1 MLFDGNF
8 YNNRGDEI
16 KVVICTKGDN
26 AKRVEIGNE
35 KDGIFFTDDPVEIT
49 SQANDTFDHLLCYQ
63 ASVRLLCRNFVPEF
77 FCSSCRDAVVNILRN
92 GECIFVGYVEPQAF
106 SQGYNEDYD
115 EVELTCIDCLS
126 ALSYSNYRNVGAAGV
141 LYDALKGKAAQR
153 TFYDIIAEI
162 LNDVGEAAN
171 YMGGGT
177 FKIMYDG
184 SKALSNGTGDE
195 IYNIFQNISINEL
208 LFFGD
213 EEDDMWTQE
222 DVLNEIL
229 KYLNLHIVQEGT
241 TFYIFS
247 WESIRKN
254 SHLNLY
260 RIDEG
265 SEKSIEIL
273 TYRVGKDI
281 EVADCDT
288 KISIGETYNELL
300 LTDNV
305 TEVNDVIESPLDDD
319 SLIAAGNFQKY
330 MTEYIAEGEGETA
343 YNSMYAM
350 TTGRKETDWQGASQ
364 VDWFCWPK
372 AVTNWK
378 FYGIENDSRIDMYE
392 KYPADGTKQ
401 QDILNKGLT
410 AGIGA
415 CVCAFGKI
423 ERKNGGNTSSLV
435 TSVSM
440 DNYLIIS
447 TMGRSGYPSEKDI
460 LASCPVAEYTG
471 NKSGGTF
478 SPVDSDT
485 INYIVISGKMILN
498 PVMDVTDI
506 YDNMRRNESWNHT
519 ITNPNAYW
527 HKTVPSRNNKDGR
540 YYTRKYW
547 ESEQWNQEPVYSEE
561 ANKIKSSHS
570 FYPYTGTGPQ
580 EHEYAYSAVGVATDT
595 IKRVGLIS
603 CMLII
608 GDKCVVECNKG
619 DKNAVGGTSQGEGD
633 TDDFVWKKYKERSEC
648 ESDDEYYAQ
657 SFTIGIDPELR
668 DKIIGTEFEIRKN
681 APYTK
686 GITAEGTAIP
696 IRMSDH
702 VSGSVQFKILG
713 PVNAEWNE
721 VTRRHPSFWR
731 HTKWYQDSHLLLQEI
746 NSIMLK
752 EFKIEVVSDNGK
764 IGAVSDEKDIVYK
777 SDTGE
782 SFVNRKDDLEFRF
795 TTALTSKECK
805 ALGVNNAVKLS
816 SPQNEATKNAL
827 ADIYDRNQNLTD
839 KPEKLYVDAYWQ
851 EWHDPRVVMTQN
863 VIEPKKG
870 LSFASIFSVPVIGK
884 RFYVQGIDRNLTDG
898 TAVVTM
904 RELF

>member
-1 MLFDGNF
+1 MIFSGDF
-8 YNNRGDEI
+8 YNNQEDKITVIIITNGDDSQI
-16 KVVICTKGDN
+16 
-26 AKRVEIGNE
+26 VEIGNE
-35 KDGIFFTDDPVEIT
+35 EDGIFFTDDPVDIT
-49 SQANDTFDHLLCYQ
+49 SQVNDTFDHILCYQ
-63 ASVRLLCRNFVPEF
+63 ASVRLLCKNFVPDF

-92 GECIFVGYVEPQAF
+92 DECIFAGYIEPQAF

-126 ALSYSNYRNVGAAGV
+126 ALSYSNYRNVGAAAV
-141 LYDALKGKAAQR
+141 LYDVLKGKAAQR
-153 TFYDIIAEI
+153 TFYDIVTEI
-162 LNDVGEAAN
+162 LNDVSDAAN
-171 YMGGGT
+171 YWMAGA
-177 FKIMYDG
+177 FPIWYDD
-184 SKALSNGTGDE
+184 SKVLPGDNGDE
-195 IYNIFQNISINEL
+195 FYNIFQNTSINEL

-229 KYLNLHIVQEGT
+229 KYLNLHIVQEGL

-254 SHLNLY
+254 SSLSLY
-260 RIDEG
+260 GID
-265 SEKSIEIL
+265 SVSITSIEIP

-305 TEVNDVIESPLDDD
+305 TEVDDVIESPLDDD
-319 SLIAAGNFQKY
+319 SLVAAGNFQKY

-343 YNSMYAM
+343 YNAMKTM
-350 TTGRKETDWQGASQ
+350 TTGIGRTDWQDASQ

-378 FYGIENDSRIDMYE
+378 FYGIEKGSRIDMYE

-401 QDILNKGLT
+401 QDILNNGLT

-447 TMGRSGYPSEKDI
+447 TIGRSGHPTEEEI

-478 SPVDSDT
+478 SPADSDT

-498 PVMDVTDI
+498 PVMNVTDI
-506 YDNMRRNESWNHT
+506 YGHMMNVDYWSVNSMH
-519 ITNPNAYW
+519 PNSYW
-527 HKTVPSRNNKDGR
+527 HKTVPSRNNGDGR

-547 ESEQWNQEPVYSEE
+547 RSGRWNEEPWYDNTNYTDS
-561 ANKIKSSHS
+561 AHT

-580 EHEYAYSAVGVATDT
+580 DREYNYSAVGVATDT

-608 GDKCVVECNKG
+608 GDKCVVECKKG
-619 DKNAVGGTSQGEGD
+619 EKNAVGGTSQGEGD

-648 ESDDEYYAQ
+648 ASDDEYYAQ
-657 SFTIGIDPELR
+657 SFTIGIDPKLK

-752 EFKIEVVSDNGK
+752 EFKVEVVSDNGK

-782 SFVNRKDDLEFRF
+782 SFVNRKDDLEFRI

-827 ADIYDRNQNLTD
+827 VSICDRNQNLAD
-839 KPEKLYVDAYWQ
+839 KPEKLYVDAYWK
-851 EWHDPRVVMTQN
+851 EWHEPRVVMTQN
-863 VIEPKKG
+863 VIEPKEG

-884 RFYVQGIDRNLTDG
+884 RFYVQGIDRNLTEG

>member
-26 AKRVEIGNE
+26 TKRVEIGNE

-49 SQANDTFDHLLCYQ
+49 SQVNDTFDHILRYQ
-63 ASVRLLCRNFVPEF
+63 ASVRLLCKNFVPDF

-115 EVELTCIDCLS
+115 EVKLTCIDCLS
-126 ALSYSNYRNVGAAGV
+126 ALSYSNYRNVGAAAV
-141 LYDALKGKAAQR
+141 LYDVLKGKASQR

-171 YMGGGT
+171 YMGGST
-177 FKIMYDG
+177 FEIWYDG
-184 SKALSNGTGDE
+184 SKSLSNGTGE
-195 IYNIFQNISINEL
+195 EVYNIFQNISINEL

-213 EEDDMWTQE
+213 EEDDTWTQE

-241 TFYIFS
+241 IFYIFS
-247 WESIRKN
+247 WESIRNN
-254 SHLNLY
+254 SYLNFY
-260 RIDEG
+260 RMDIDNVG
-265 SEKSIEIL
+265 ALQIP
-273 TYRVGKDI
+273 TYQVGKDI

-305 TEVNDVIESPLDDD
+305 TEVDDMIESPLDDE
-319 SLIAAGNFQKY
+319 SLVVAGNFQKY
-330 MTEYIAEGEGETA
+330 MTEYIAEGEGKTA
-343 YNSMYAM
+343 YNSMKAM
-350 TTGRKETDWQGASQ
+350 VTGGKTDWQDASQ

-378 FYGIENDSRIDMYE
+378 FYGIENGERVDMYE

-401 QDILNKGLT
+401 QDILDKGLT

-447 TMGRSGYPSEKDI
+447 TMGRSGHPTEEEI

-478 SPVDSDT
+478 SPADSDT
-485 INYIVISGKMILN
+485 INYIVISGKMVLN
-498 PVMDVTDI
+498 PVMNVTDVFGR
-506 YDNMRRNESWNHT
+506 MSLEASWNF
-519 ITNPNAYW
+519 PVVPPYW
-527 HKTVPSRNNKDGR
+527 HKTVPSRNNGDGR

-547 ESEQWNQEPVYSEE
+547 YSEQWNEEPVGYGE
-561 ANKIKSSHS
+561 ANNADSAHS

-580 EHEYAYSAVGVATDT
+580 EHEYKYSAVGTATDT

-633 TDDFVWKKYKERSEC
+633 TDDFVWKEYKERSEC

-657 SFTIGIDPELR
+657 SFTIGIDPKLK

-731 HTKWYQDSHLLLQEI
+731 HTKWSQDSHLLLQEI

-782 SFVNRKDDLEFRF
+782 SFVNRKDDLEFRI

-827 ADIYDRNQNLTD
+827 ISIYDRNQNLAD
-839 KPEKLYVDAYWQ
+839 KPEKLYVDAYWK
-851 EWHDPRVVMTQN
+851 EWHEPRVVMTQN
-863 VIEPKKG
+863 VIEPKEG
-870 LSFASIFSVPVIGK
+870 LGFASIFSVPVIGK
-884 RFYVQGIDRNLTDG
+884 RFYVQGIDRNLAEG

>member
-1 MLFDGNF
+1 MLFSGTF
-8 YNNRGDEI
+8 YNDQNDAI
-16 KVVICTKGDN
+16 TVVILTKGDN
-26 AKRVEIGNE
+26 TKQVEIGNE

-49 SQANDTFDHLLCYQ
+49 SQVNDTFDHLLCYQ
-63 ASVRLLCRNFVPEF
+63 ASVRLLCKNFVPDF

-92 GECIFVGYVEPQAF
+92 EECIFAGYIEPQAF

-126 ALSYSNYRNVGAAGV
+126 ALSYSNYRNVGAAAV

-171 YMGGGT
+171 YVGGGA
-177 FKIMYDG
+177 FEIWYDG
-184 SKALSNGTGDE
+184 SKALSDETGE
-195 IYNIFQNISINEL
+195 EVYNIFRNISINEL

-241 TFYIFS
+241 DFYIFS
-247 WESIRKN
+247 WESIRN
-254 SHLNLY
+254 RSY
-260 RIDEG
+260 VDFYTIDNG
-265 SEKSIEIL
+265 IVRNIQIPTL
-273 TYRVGKDI
+273 LVGKDI

-305 TEVNDVIESPLDDD
+305 TEVDDMIESPLDDE
-319 SLIAAGNFQKY
+319 SLVAAGNFQKY
-330 MTEYIAEGEGETA
+330 MTEYIAEGEGKTA
-343 YNSMYAM
+343 YNSMKAM
-350 TTGRKETDWQGASQ
+350 TTGGKTDWQDASQ

-378 FYGIENDSRIDMYE
+378 FYGIENGERVDMYE
-392 KYPADGTKQ
+392 KYPANGIRQ
-401 QDILNKGLT
+401 QDILDKGLT

-447 TMGRSGYPSEKDI
+447 TMGRSGYPSEEDI

-478 SPVDSDT
+478 SPTDSDT
-485 INYIVISGKMILN
+485 INYIVISGKMVLN
-498 PVMDVTDI
+498 PVMNVTDVFGR
-506 YDNMRRNESWNHT
+506 MSLEVSWNSS
-519 ITNPNAYW
+519 YW
-527 HKTVPSRNNKDGR
+527 HETVPSRNNKDGR

-547 ESEQWNQEPVYSEE
+547 YSEQWNEEPVGYGE
-561 ANKIKSSHS
+561 ANNADSAHS

-580 EHEYAYSAVGVATDT
+580 EHEYKYSAVGTATDT

-633 TDDFVWKKYKERSEC
+633 TDDFVWKRYKERSEC
-648 ESDDEYYAQ
+648 ATDDEYYAQ
-657 SFTIGIDPELR
+657 SFTIGIDPKLK

-731 HTKWYQDSHLLLQEI
+731 HTKWSQDSHLLLQEI

-752 EFKIEVVSDNGK
+752 EFKVEVISDNGK

-782 SFVNRKDDLEFRF
+782 SFVNRKDDLEFRI

-816 SPQNEATKNAL
+816 SPQNEKDKNAL
-827 ADIYDRNQNLTD
+827 VSIYDRNQNLAD
-839 KPEKLYVDAYWQ
+839 KPEKLYVDAYWK
-851 EWHDPRVVMTQN
+851 EWHEPRVVMTQN

-870 LSFASIFSVPVIGK
+870 LSFANIFSVPVIGK
-884 RFYVQGIDRNLTDG
+884 RFYVQGIDRNLAEG
-898 TAVVTM
+898 TAMVTM

>member
-115 EVELTCIDCLS
+115 EVELICIDCLS

-254 SHLNLY
+254 SYLNLY

-265 SEKSIEIL
+265 SEKSIEIP

-485 INYIVISGKMILN
+485 INYIVISGKMVLN
-498 PVMDVTDI
+498 PVMNVTDI
-506 YDNMRRNESWNHT
+506 YDNMRIFGSWWNS
-519 ITNPNAYW
+519 Y
-527 HKTVPSRNNKDGR
+527 KTVPSRNNKDGR

-547 ESEQWNQEPVYSEE
+547 ESEQWNQEPGYSE
-561 ANKIKSSHS
+561 ANKIESSHS

-648 ESDDEYYAQ
+648 ASDDEYYAQ

-851 EWHDPRVVMTQN
+851 EWHEPRVVMTQN

-884 RFYVQGIDRNLTDG
+884 RFYVQGIDRNLTEG

>member
-1 MLFDGNF
+1 MLFSGTF
-8 YNNRGDEI
+8 YNDQNDAI
-16 KVVICTKGDN
+16 TVVILTKGDN
-26 AKRVEIGNE
+26 TKQVEIGNE

-49 SQANDTFDHLLCYQ
+49 SQVNDTFDHLLCYQ
-63 ASVRLLCRNFVPEF
+63 ASVRLLCKNFVPDF

-92 GECIFVGYVEPQAF
+92 EECIFAGYIEPQAF

-126 ALSYSNYRNVGAAGV
+126 ALSYSNYRNVGAAAV

-171 YMGGGT
+171 YVGGGA
-177 FKIMYDG
+177 FEIWYDG
-184 SKALSNGTGDE
+184 SKALSDETGE
-195 IYNIFQNISINEL
+195 EVYNIFRNISINEL

-241 TFYIFS
+241 DFYIFS
-247 WESIRKN
+247 WESIRN
-254 SHLNLY
+254 RSY
-260 RIDEG
+260 VDFYTIDNG
-265 SEKSIEIL
+265 IVRNIQIPTL
-273 TYRVGKDI
+273 LVGKDI

-305 TEVNDVIESPLDDD
+305 TEVDDMIESPLDDE
-319 SLIAAGNFQKY
+319 SLVAAGNFQKY
-330 MTEYIAEGEGETA
+330 MTEYIAEGEGKTA
-343 YNSMYAM
+343 YNSMKAM
-350 TTGRKETDWQGASQ
+350 TTGGKTDWQDASQ

-378 FYGIENDSRIDMYE
+378 FYGIENGERVDMYE
-392 KYPADGTKQ
+392 KYPANGIRQ
-401 QDILNKGLT
+401 QDILDKGLT

-447 TMGRSGYPSEKDI
+447 TMGRSGYPSEEDI

-478 SPVDSDT
+478 SPTDSDT
-485 INYIVISGKMILN
+485 INYIVISGKMVLN
-498 PVMDVTDI
+498 PVMNVTDVFGR
-506 YDNMRRNESWNHT
+506 MSLEASWNS
-519 ITNPNAYW
+519 PYW

-547 ESEQWNQEPVYSEE
+547 YSEQWNEEPVGYGE
-561 ANKIKSSHS
+561 ANNADSVHS

-580 EHEYAYSAVGVATDT
+580 EHEYKYSAVGTATDT

-633 TDDFVWKKYKERSEC
+633 TDDFVWKRYKERSEC
-648 ESDDEYYAQ
+648 ASDDEYYAQ
-657 SFTIGIDPELR
+657 SFTIGIDPKLK

-731 HTKWYQDSHLLLQEI
+731 HTKWSQDSHLLLQEI

-752 EFKIEVVSDNGK
+752 EFKVEVISDNGK

-782 SFVNRKDDLEFRF
+782 SFVNRKDNLEFRF

-827 ADIYDRNQNLTD
+827 VGIYDRNQNLAD
-839 KPEKLYVDAYWQ
+839 KPEKLYVDAYWK
-851 EWHDPRVVMTQN
+851 EWHEPRVVMAQN
-863 VIEPKKG
+863 VIEPKEG

-884 RFYVQGIDRNLTDG
+884 RFYVQGIDRNLAEG
-898 TAVVTM
+898 TAVVMM

>member
-16 KVVICTKGDN
+16 KVVICTKGDK

-126 ALSYSNYRNVGAAGV
+126 ALSYSNYRNVGATGV

-265 SEKSIEIL
+265 SEKSIEIP

-330 MTEYIAEGEGETA
+330 MTEYIAEGKGETA
-343 YNSMYAM
+343 YHSMKAM
-350 TTGRKETDWQGASQ
+350 TTGFGKTDWQDASQ

-372 AVTNWK
+372 AVANWK

-485 INYIVISGKMILN
+485 INYIVISGKMVLN
-498 PVMDVTDI
+498 PVMNVTDI
-506 YDNMRRNESWNHT
+506 YDNMRIFGSWWNS
-519 ITNPNAYW
+519 Y
-527 HKTVPSRNNKDGR
+527 KTVPSRNNKDGR

-561 ANKIKSSHS
+561 ASKIESSRS

-619 DKNAVGGTSQGEGD
+619 DKNAVGGTSKGEGD

-648 ESDDEYYAQ
+648 ASDDEYYAQ

-851 EWHDPRVVMTQN
+851 EWHEPRVVMTQN

-884 RFYVQGIDRNLTDG
+884 RFYVQGIDRNLTEG

>member
-1 MLFDGNF
+1 MLFSGTF
-8 YNNRGDEI
+8 YNDQNDAI
-16 KVVICTKGDN
+16 TVVILTKGDN
-26 AKRVEIGNE
+26 TKQVEIGNE

-49 SQANDTFDHLLCYQ
+49 SQVNDTFDHLLCYQ
-63 ASVRLLCRNFVPEF
+63 ASVRLLCKNFVPDF

-92 GECIFVGYVEPQAF
+92 EECIFAGYIEPQAF

-126 ALSYSNYRNVGAAGV
+126 ALSYSNYRNVGAAAV

-171 YMGGGT
+171 YVGGGA
-177 FKIMYDG
+177 FEIWYDG
-184 SKALSNGTGDE
+184 SKALSNETGE
-195 IYNIFQNISINEL
+195 EVYNIFRNISINEL

-229 KYLNLHIVQEGT
+229 KYLNLHVVQEGT
-241 TFYIFS
+241 DFYIFS
-247 WESIRKN
+247 WESVRN
-254 SHLNLY
+254 RSY
-260 RIDEG
+260 VDFYTIDNG
-265 SEKSIEIL
+265 IVRNIQIPTL
-273 TYRVGKDI
+273 LVGKDI

-305 TEVNDVIESPLDDD
+305 TEVDDMIESPLDDE
-319 SLIAAGNFQKY
+319 SLVAAGNFQKY
-330 MTEYIAEGEGETA
+330 MTEYIAEGEGKTA
-343 YNSMYAM
+343 YNSMKAM
-350 TTGRKETDWQGASQ
+350 TTGGKTDWQDASQ

-378 FYGIENDSRIDMYE
+378 FYGIENGERVDMYE
-392 KYPADGTKQ
+392 KYPANGIRQ
-401 QDILNKGLT
+401 QDILDKGLT

-447 TMGRSGYPSEKDI
+447 TMGGSGSPSEEDI
-460 LASCPVAEYTG
+460 LKSCPVAEYTG

-478 SPVDSDT
+478 SPTDSDT
-485 INYIVISGKMILN
+485 INYIVISGKMVLN
-498 PVMDVTDI
+498 PVMNVTDVFGR
-506 YDNMRRNESWNHT
+506 MSLEASWNS
-519 ITNPNAYW
+519 YW

-547 ESEQWNQEPVYSEE
+547 YSEQWNEEPVGYGE
-561 ANKIKSSHS
+561 ANNADSAHS

-580 EHEYAYSAVGVATDT
+580 EHEYKYSAVGTATDT

-633 TDDFVWKKYKERSEC
+633 TDDFVWKRYKERSEC
-648 ESDDEYYAQ
+648 ASDDEYYAQ
-657 SFTIGIDPELR
+657 SFTIGIDPKLK

-731 HTKWYQDSHLLLQEI
+731 HTKWYQDSHLLLQEV

-752 EFKIEVVSDNGK
+752 EFKVEVISDNGK

-782 SFVNRKDDLEFRF
+782 SFVNRKDNLEFRI

-816 SPQNEATKNAL
+816 SPQNEKDKNAL
-827 ADIYDRNQNLTD
+827 TSIYDRNQNLAD
-839 KPEKLYVDAYWQ
+839 KPEKLYVDAYWK
-851 EWHDPRVVMTQN
+851 EWHEPRVVMTQN
-863 VIEPKKG
+863 VIEPKEG

-884 RFYVQGIDRNLTDG
+884 RFYVQGIDRNLAEG

>member
-1 MLFDGNF
+1 MLFSGTF
-8 YNNRGDEI
+8 YNDQNDAI
-16 KVVICTKGDN
+16 TVVICTKGDN

-63 ASVRLLCRNFVPEF
+63 ANVRLLCKNFVPDF

-92 GECIFVGYVEPQAF
+92 EECIFVGYVEPQAF

-115 EVELTCIDCLS
+115 EVKLTCIDCLS
-126 ALSYSNYRNVGAAGV
+126 ALSYSNYRNVGAAAV

-184 SKALSNGTGDE
+184 SKSLSNGTGDE

-247 WESIRKN
+247 WESIRN
-254 SHLNLY
+254 GSHLNFY
-260 RIDEG
+260 EIDKG
-265 SEKSIEIL
+265 FEKSIEIP
-273 TYRVGKDI
+273 TYQVGKDI

-305 TEVNDVIESPLDDD
+305 TEVDDMIESPLDDE
-319 SLIAAGNFQKY
+319 SLVAAGNFQKY
-330 MTEYIAEGEGETA
+330 MTEYIAEGEGKTA
-343 YNSMYAM
+343 YNSMKAM
-350 TTGRKETDWQGASQ
+350 VTGGRTDWQDASQ

-378 FYGIENDSRIDMYE
+378 FYGIENGSRIDMYE

-401 QDILNKGLT
+401 QDILDKGLT
-410 AGIGA
+410 AGVGA

-447 TMGRSGYPSEKDI
+447 TMGRSGHPTEEEI

-478 SPVDSDT
+478 SPADSDT
-485 INYIVISGKMILN
+485 INYIVISGKMVLN
-498 PVMDVTDI
+498 PVMNVTDVFGR
-506 YDNMRRNESWNHT
+506 MSLEASWNF
-519 ITNPNAYW
+519 PVVPPYW
-527 HKTVPSRNNKDGR
+527 HKTVPSRNNGDGR

-547 ESEQWNQEPVYSEE
+547 YSEQWNEEPVGYGE
-561 ANKIKSSHS
+561 ANNADSALS

-580 EHEYAYSAVGVATDT
+580 EHEYKYSAVGTATDT

-603 CMLII
+603 CMLIV

-633 TDDFVWKKYKERSEC
+633 TDDFVWKEYKERSEC
-648 ESDDEYYAQ
+648 ASDDEYYAQ
-657 SFTIGIDPELR
+657 SFTVGIDPKLK

-702 VSGSVQFKILG
+702 ISGSVQFKILG

-731 HTKWYQDSHLLLQEI
+731 HTKWSQDSHLLLQEI

-782 SFVNRKDDLEFRF
+782 SFVNRKDDIEFRI

-827 ADIYDRNQNLTD
+827 TSIYDRNQNLAD

-851 EWHDPRVVMTQN
+851 EWHEPRVVMTQN

-884 RFYVQGIDRNLTDG
+884 RFYVQGIDRNLAEG

>member
-1 MLFDGNF
+1 MLFSGTF
-8 YNNRGDEI
+8 YNNQNDAI
-16 KVVICTKGDN
+16 TVVICTKGDN
-26 AKRVEIGNE
+26 TKRVEIGNE

-63 ASVRLLCRNFVPEF
+63 ASVRLLCKNFVPDF

-92 GECIFVGYVEPQAF
+92 EECIFVGYVEPQAF

-115 EVELTCIDCLS
+115 EVKLTCIDCLS
-126 ALSYSNYRNVGAAGV
+126 ALSYSNYRNVGAAAV
-141 LYDALKGKAAQR
+141 LYDALKSKAAQR

-184 SKALSNGTGDE
+184 SKTLSNGTGDE

-213 EEDDMWTQE
+213 EEDDVWTQE

-247 WESIRKN
+247 WESIRN
-254 SHLNLY
+254 GSHLNFY
-260 RIDEG
+260 EIDKG
-265 SEKSIEIL
+265 FEKSIEIPI
-273 TYRVGKDI
+273 YQVGKDI

-305 TEVNDVIESPLDDD
+305 TEVDDMIESPLDDE

-330 MTEYIAEGEGETA
+330 MTEYIAEGEGKTA
-343 YNSMYAM
+343 YNSMKAM
-350 TTGRKETDWQGASQ
+350 VTGGRTDWQDASQ

-378 FYGIENDSRIDMYE
+378 FYGIENGSRIDMYE

-401 QDILNKGLT
+401 QDILDKGLT

-447 TMGRSGYPSEKDI
+447 TMGRSGHPTEEEI

-478 SPVDSDT
+478 SPADSDT
-485 INYIVISGKMILN
+485 INYIVISGKMVLN
-498 PVMDVTDI
+498 PVMNVTDI
-506 YDNMRRNESWNHT
+506 FGRMSLEASWNF
-519 ITNPNAYW
+519 PVVPPYW
-527 HKTVPSRNNKDGR
+527 HKTVPSRNNGDGR

-547 ESEQWNQEPVYSEE
+547 YSEQWNEEPVGYGE
-561 ANKIKSSHS
+561 ANNADSALS

-580 EHEYAYSAVGVATDT
+580 EHEYKYSAVGTATDT

-603 CMLII
+603 CMLIV

-648 ESDDEYYAQ
+648 TSDDEYYAQ
-657 SFTIGIDPELR
+657 SFTVGIDPKLK

-702 VSGSVQFKILG
+702 ISGSVQFKILG

-731 HTKWYQDSHLLLQEI
+731 HTKWSQDSHLLLQEI

-782 SFVNRKDDLEFRF
+782 SFVNRKDDLEFRI

-827 ADIYDRNQNLTD
+827 TAIYDRNQNLAD

-851 EWHDPRVVMTQN
+851 EWHEPRVVMTQN
-863 VIEPKKG
+863 VIEPKEG
-870 LSFASIFSVPVIGK
+870 LSFASIFSVPIIGK
-884 RFYVQGIDRNLTDG
+884 RFYVQGIDRNLTEG

>member
-254 SHLNLY
+254 SYLNLY

-265 SEKSIEIL
+265 FEERIEIP

-330 MTEYIAEGEGETA
+330 MTEYIAEGKGETA
-343 YNSMYAM
+343 YHSMKAM
-350 TTGRKETDWQGASQ
+350 TTGFGKTDWQDASQ

-378 FYGIENDSRIDMYE
+378 FYGIENGSRIDMYE

-485 INYIVISGKMILN
+485 INYIVISGKMVLN
-498 PVMDVTDI
+498 PVMNVTDI
-506 YDNMRRNESWNHT
+506 YDNMRIFGSWWNS
-519 ITNPNAYW
+519 Y
-527 HKTVPSRNNKDGR
+527 KTVPSRNNKDGR

-547 ESEQWNQEPVYSEE
+547 ESEQWNQEPGYSE
-561 ANKIKSSHS
+561 ANKKESSLS

-619 DKNAVGGTSQGEGD
+619 DKNAVGGTSHGEGD

-648 ESDDEYYAQ
+648 ASDDEYYAQ

-851 EWHDPRVVMTQN
+851 EWHEPRVVMTQN

-884 RFYVQGIDRNLTDG
+884 RFYVQGIDRNLTEG

>member
-1 MLFDGNF
+1 MLFSGTF
-8 YNNRGDEI
+8 YNDQNDAI
-16 KVVICTKGDN
+16 TVVICTKGDN

-63 ASVRLLCRNFVPEF
+63 ANVRLLCKNFVPDF

-92 GECIFVGYVEPQAF
+92 EECIFVGYVEPQAF

-115 EVELTCIDCLS
+115 EVKLTCIDCLS
-126 ALSYSNYRNVGAAGV
+126 ALSYSNYRNVGAAAV

-184 SKALSNGTGDE
+184 SKSLSNGTGDE

-247 WESIRKN
+247 WESIRN
-254 SHLNLY
+254 GSHLNFY
-260 RIDEG
+260 EIDKG
-265 SEKSIEIL
+265 FEKSIEIP
-273 TYRVGKDI
+273 TYQVGKDI

-305 TEVNDVIESPLDDD
+305 TEVDDMIESPLDDE
-319 SLIAAGNFQKY
+319 SLVAAGNFQKY
-330 MTEYIAEGEGETA
+330 MTEYIAEGEGKTA
-343 YNSMYAM
+343 YNSMKAM
-350 TTGRKETDWQGASQ
+350 VTGGRTDWQDASQ

-378 FYGIENDSRIDMYE
+378 FYGIENGSRIDMYE
-392 KYPADGTKQ
+392 KYPADGIKQ
-401 QDILNKGLT
+401 QDILDKGLT

-447 TMGRSGYPSEKDI
+447 TMGRSGHPTEEEI

-478 SPVDSDT
+478 SPADSDT
-485 INYIVISGKMILN
+485 INYIVISGKMVLN
-498 PVMDVTDI
+498 PVMNVTDVFGR
-506 YDNMRRNESWNHT
+506 MSLEASWNF
-519 ITNPNAYW
+519 PVVPPYW
-527 HKTVPSRNNKDGR
+527 HKTVPSRNNGDGR

-547 ESEQWNQEPVYSEE
+547 YSEQWNEEPVGYGE
-561 ANKIKSSHS
+561 ANNADSALS

-580 EHEYAYSAVGVATDT
+580 EHEYKYSAVGTATDT

-603 CMLII
+603 CMLIV

-648 ESDDEYYAQ
+648 ATDDEYYAQ
-657 SFTIGIDPELR
+657 SFTIGIDPKLR

-731 HTKWYQDSHLLLQEI
+731 HTKWSQDSHLLLQEI

-782 SFVNRKDDLEFRF
+782 SFVNRKDDLEFRI

-816 SPQNEATKNAL
+816 SPQNEETKNAL
-827 ADIYDRNQNLTD
+827 TSIYDRNQNLAD

-851 EWHDPRVVMTQN
+851 EWHEPRVVMTQN

-870 LSFASIFSVPVIGK
+870 LSFAGIFSVPVIGK
-884 RFYVQGIDRNLTDG
+884 RFYVQGIDRNLTEG

>member
-1 MLFDGNF
+1 MLFSGTF
-8 YNNRGDEI
+8 YNDQNDAI
-16 KVVICTKGDN
+16 TVVICTKGDN
-26 AKRVEIGNE
+26 AKKVEIGEE
-35 KDGIFFTDDPVEIT
+35 KNGIFFTDDPVEIT
-49 SQANDTFDHLLCYQ
+49 SQVNDTFDHILCYQ
-63 ASVRLLCRNFVPEF
+63 ASVRLLCKNFVPDF

-92 GECIFVGYVEPQAF
+92 EECIFVGYIEPQAF

-126 ALSYSNYRNVGAAGV
+126 ALSYSNYRNVGAAAV

-254 SHLNLY
+254 SYLNLY
-260 RIDEG
+260 RIDKG
-265 SEKSIEIL
+265 SEKSIEIP
-273 TYRVGKDI
+273 TYLVGKDI

-305 TEVNDVIESPLDDD
+305 TEVDDVIESPLDDD

-330 MTEYIAEGEGETA
+330 MTEYIAEGEGKTA
-343 YNSMYAM
+343 YNSMKAM
-350 TTGRKETDWQGASQ
+350 VTGGKTDWQDASQ

-378 FYGIENDSRIDMYE
+378 FYGIENGERVDMYE

-401 QDILNKGLT
+401 QDILDKGLT

-447 TMGRSGYPSEKDI
+447 TMGRSGHPTEEEI

-478 SPVDSDT
+478 SPADSDT
-485 INYIVISGKMILN
+485 INYIVISGKMVLN
-498 PVMDVTDI
+498 PVMNVTDVFGR
-506 YDNMRRNESWNHT
+506 MSLEASWNF
-519 ITNPNAYW
+519 PVVPPYW
-527 HKTVPSRNNKDGR
+527 HKTVPSRNNGDGR

-547 ESEQWNQEPVYSEE
+547 YSEQWNEEPVGYGE
-561 ANKIKSSHS
+561 ANNADSAHS

-580 EHEYAYSAVGVATDT
+580 EHEYKYSAVGTATDT

-633 TDDFVWKKYKERSEC
+633 TDDFVWKEYKEWSEC

-657 SFTIGIDPELR
+657 SFTIGIDPKLK

-731 HTKWYQDSHLLLQEI
+731 HTKWSQDSHLLLQEI

-782 SFVNRKDDLEFRF
+782 SFVNRKDDLEFRI

-816 SPQNEATKNAL
+816 SPQNEKSKNAL
-827 ADIYDRNQNLTD
+827 TSIYDRNQNLAD

-851 EWHDPRVVMTQN
+851 EWHEPRVVMTQN

-884 RFYVQGIDRNLTDG
+884 RFYVQGIDRNLTEG
-898 TAVVTM
+898 TALVTM

>member
-254 SHLNLY
+254 SYLNLY

-265 SEKSIEIL
+265 TEKSIEIP

-330 MTEYIAEGEGETA
+330 MTEYIAEGEGKTA

-350 TTGRKETDWQGASQ
+350 TTGRKTTDWQGASQ

-378 FYGIENDSRIDMYE
+378 FYGIENGSRIDMYE

-485 INYIVISGKMILN
+485 INYIVISGKMVLN

-506 YDNMRRNESWNHT
+506 YDNMRIFGSWWNS
-519 ITNPNAYW
+519 Y
-527 HKTVPSRNNKDGR
+527 KTVPSRNNKDGR

-547 ESEQWNQEPVYSEE
+547 DSEQWNQEPGYSE
-561 ANKIKSSHS
+561 ANKKESSLS

-648 ESDDEYYAQ
+648 ASDDEYYAQ

-851 EWHDPRVVMTQN
+851 EWHEPRVVMTQN

-884 RFYVQGIDRNLTDG
+884 RFYVQGIDRNLTEG

>member
-16 KVVICTKGDN
+16 KVVICTKGDK

-63 ASVRLLCRNFVPEF
+63 ASVRLLCRNFVPDF

-115 EVELTCIDCLS
+115 EVELICIDCLS

-141 LYDALKGKAAQR
+141 LYDVLKGKAAQR

-254 SHLNLY
+254 SCLNLY

-265 SEKSIEIL
+265 TEKSIEIP

-330 MTEYIAEGEGETA
+330 MTEYIAEGEGKTA
-343 YNSMYAM
+343 YNSMKVM
-350 TTGRKETDWQGASQ
+350 TTGTGKTDWQDASQ

-372 AVTNWK
+372 AATNWK
-378 FYGIENDSRIDMYE
+378 FYGIENGSRIDMYE

-423 ERKNGGNTSSLV
+423 DRKNGGNKSSLV

-440 DNYLIIS
+440 ENYLIIS

-485 INYIVISGKMILN
+485 INYIVISGKMVLN
-498 PVMDVTDI
+498 PVMGVTDI
-506 YDNMRRNESWNHT
+506 YYNMMRLDANWNS
-519 ITNPNAYW
+519 YW

-547 ESEQWNQEPVYSEE
+547 ESEQWNQEPVYSE
-561 ANKIKSSHS
+561 ANKKESSLS

-580 EHEYAYSAVGVATDT
+580 EHEYAYSAVGVTTDT

-648 ESDDEYYAQ
+648 ASDDEYYAQ

-805 ALGVNNAVKLS
+805 ALDVNNAVKLS

-851 EWHDPRVVMTQN
+851 EWHEPRVVMTQN

-884 RFYVQGIDRNLTDG
+884 RFYVQGIDRNLTEG

>member
-1 MLFDGNF
+1 MLFSGTF
-8 YNNRGDEI
+8 YNDQNDAI
-16 KVVICTKGDN
+16 TVVILTKGDN
-26 AKRVEIGNE
+26 TKQVEIGNE

-49 SQANDTFDHLLCYQ
+49 SQVNDTFDHLLCYQ
-63 ASVRLLCRNFVPEF
+63 ASVRLLCKNFVPDF

-92 GECIFVGYVEPQAF
+92 EECIFAGYIEPQAF

-126 ALSYSNYRNVGAAGV
+126 ALSYSNYRNVGAAAV

-171 YMGGGT
+171 YVEGGA
-177 FKIMYDG
+177 FEIWYDG
-184 SKALSNGTGDE
+184 SKALSNETGE
-195 IYNIFQNISINEL
+195 EVYNIFRDISINEL

-241 TFYIFS
+241 DFYIFS
-247 WESIRKN
+247 WESIRN
-254 SHLNLY
+254 RSY
-260 RIDEG
+260 VDFYTIDNG
-265 SEKSIEIL
+265 IVRNIQIPTL
-273 TYRVGKDI
+273 LVGKDI
-281 EVADCDT
+281 EVSDCDT

-305 TEVNDVIESPLDDD
+305 TEVDDMIESPLDDE
-319 SLIAAGNFQKY
+319 SLVAAGNFQKY
-330 MTEYIAEGEGETA
+330 MTEYIAEGEGKTA
-343 YNSMYAM
+343 YNSMKAM
-350 TTGRKETDWQGASQ
+350 TTGGKTDWQDASQ

-378 FYGIENDSRIDMYE
+378 FYGIENGERVDMYE
-392 KYPADGTKQ
+392 KYPANGIRQ
-401 QDILNKGLT
+401 QDILDKGLT

-447 TMGRSGYPSEKDI
+447 TMGRSGYPSEEDI

-478 SPVDSDT
+478 SPTDSDT
-485 INYIVISGKMILN
+485 INYIVISGKMVLN
-498 PVMDVTDI
+498 PVMNVTDVFGR
-506 YDNMRRNESWNHT
+506 MSLEASWNSS
-519 ITNPNAYW
+519 YW
-527 HKTVPSRNNKDGR
+527 HETVPSRNNKDGR

-547 ESEQWNQEPVYSEE
+547 YSEQWNEEPVGYGE
-561 ANKIKSSHS
+561 ANNADSAHS

-580 EHEYAYSAVGVATDT
+580 EHEYKYSAVGTATDT

-633 TDDFVWKKYKERSEC
+633 TDDFVWKRYKERSEC
-648 ESDDEYYAQ
+648 ATDDEYYAQ
-657 SFTIGIDPELR
+657 SFTIGIDPKLK

-731 HTKWYQDSHLLLQEI
+731 HTKWSQDSHLLLQEI

-752 EFKIEVVSDNGK
+752 EFKVEVISDNGK

-782 SFVNRKDDLEFRF
+782 SFVNRKDDLEFRI

-805 ALGVNNAVKLS
+805 ALDVNNAVKLS
-816 SPQNEATKNAL
+816 SPQNEKDKNAL
-827 ADIYDRNQNLTD
+827 TSIYDRNQNLAD
-839 KPEKLYVDAYWQ
+839 KPEKLYVDAYWK
-851 EWHDPRVVMTQN
+851 EWHEPRVVMTQN

-884 RFYVQGIDRNLTDG
+884 RFYVQGIDRNLAEG

>member
-16 KVVICTKGDN
+16 KVVICTKGDK

-92 GECIFVGYVEPQAF
+92 DESIFVGYIKPQAF
-106 SQGYNEDYD
+106 SQGYNENYD
-115 EVELTCIDCLS
+115 EVELICIDCLS
-126 ALSYSNYRNVGAAGV
+126 ALSYSNYRNVGAAGD
-141 LYDALKGKAAQR
+141 LYDVLKGKAAQR
-153 TFYDIIAEI
+153 TFYDMIVEI
-162 LNDVGEAAN
+162 LNNVSNAAN
-171 YMGGGT
+171 YWERGA

-254 SHLNLY
+254 SYLNLY

-265 SEKSIEIL
+265 FEERIEIP

-330 MTEYIAEGEGETA
+330 MTEYIAEGKGETA
-343 YNSMYAM
+343 YHSMKAM
-350 TTGRKETDWQGASQ
+350 TTGFGKTDWQDASQ

-378 FYGIENDSRIDMYE
+378 FYGIENGSRIDMYE

-485 INYIVISGKMILN
+485 INYIVISGKMVLN

-506 YDNMRRNESWNHT
+506 YDNMRIFGSWWNS
-519 ITNPNAYW
+519 Y
-527 HKTVPSRNNKDGR
+527 KTVPSRNNKDGR

-547 ESEQWNQEPVYSEE
+547 DSEQWNQEPEYSE
-561 ANKIKSSHS
+561 ANKVKSSHS

-619 DKNAVGGTSQGEGD
+619 DKNAVGDTSRGEGD

-648 ESDDEYYAQ
+648 ASDDEYYAQ
-657 SFTIGIDPELR
+657 SFTIGIDPKLG

-851 EWHDPRVVMTQN
+851 EWHEPRVVMTQN

>member
-265 SEKSIEIL
+265 FEESIEIP

-330 MTEYIAEGEGETA
+330 MTEYIAEGKGETA
-343 YNSMYAM
+343 YHSMKAM
-350 TTGRKETDWQGASQ
+350 TTGFGKTDWQDASQ

-378 FYGIENDSRIDMYE
+378 FYGIEDGSRIDMYE

-485 INYIVISGKMILN
+485 INYIVISGKMVLN
-498 PVMDVTDI
+498 PVMNVTDI
-506 YDNMRRNESWNHT
+506 YDNMRIFGSWWNS
-519 ITNPNAYW
+519 Y
-527 HKTVPSRNNKDGR
+527 KTVPSRNNKDGR

-547 ESEQWNQEPVYSEE
+547 ESEQWNQEPGYSE
-561 ANKIKSSHS
+561 ANKIESSCS

-648 ESDDEYYAQ
+648 ASDDEYYAQ

-721 VTRRHPSFWR
+721 ITRRHPSFWR

-851 EWHDPRVVMTQN
+851 EWHEPRVVMTQN

-884 RFYVQGIDRNLTDG
+884 RFYVQGIDRNLTEG

>member
-265 SEKSIEIL
+265 FEESIEIP

-350 TTGRKETDWQGASQ
+350 TTGRKTTDWQGASQ

-378 FYGIENDSRIDMYE
+378 FYGIENGSRIDMYE

-485 INYIVISGKMILN
+485 INYIVISGKMIIN
-498 PVMDVTDI
+498 PVMVVTDI
-506 YDNMRRNESWNHT
+506 YDNMRG
-519 ITNPNAYW
+519 I
-527 HKTVPSRNNKDGR
+527 
-540 YYTRKYW
+540 
-547 ESEQWNQEPVYSEE
+547 
-561 ANKIKSSHS
+561 
-570 FYPYTGTGPQ
+570 
-580 EHEYAYSAVGVATDT
+580 
-595 IKRVGLIS
+595 
-603 CMLII
+603 
-608 GDKCVVECNKG
+608 
-619 DKNAVGGTSQGEGD
+619 EG
-633 TDDFVWKKYKERSEC
+633 
-648 ESDDEYYAQ
+648 
-657 SFTIGIDPELR
+657 
-668 DKIIGTEFEIRKN
+668 
-681 APYTK
+681 
-686 GITAEGTAIP
+686 
-696 IRMSDH
+696 
-702 VSGSVQFKILG
+702 
-713 PVNAEWNE
+713 
-721 VTRRHPSFWR
+721 
-731 HTKWYQDSHLLLQEI
+731 
-746 NSIMLK
+746 
-752 EFKIEVVSDNGK
+752 
-764 IGAVSDEKDIVYK
+764 
-777 SDTGE
+777 
-782 SFVNRKDDLEFRF
+782 
-795 TTALTSKECK
+795 
-805 ALGVNNAVKLS
+805 
-816 SPQNEATKNAL
+816 
-827 ADIYDRNQNLTD
+827 
-839 KPEKLYVDAYWQ
+839 
-851 EWHDPRVVMTQN
+851 
-863 VIEPKKG
+863 
-870 LSFASIFSVPVIGK
+870 
-884 RFYVQGIDRNLTDG
+884 
-898 TAVVTM
+898 
-904 RELF
+904 

>member
-1 MLFDGNF
+1 MLFSGTF
-8 YNNRGDEI
+8 YNDQNDAI
-16 KVVICTKGDN
+16 TVVILTKGDN
-26 AKRVEIGNE
+26 TKQVEIGNE

-49 SQANDTFDHLLCYQ
+49 SQVNDTFDHLLCYQ
-63 ASVRLLCRNFVPEF
+63 ASVRLLCKNFVPDF

-92 GECIFVGYVEPQAF
+92 EECIFAGYIEPQAF

-126 ALSYSNYRNVGAAGV
+126 ALSYSNYRNVGAAAV

-171 YMGGGT
+171 YVGGGA
-177 FKIMYDG
+177 FEIRYDG
-184 SKALSNGTGDE
+184 SKALSNETGE
-195 IYNIFQNISINEL
+195 EVYNIFRNISINEL

-241 TFYIFS
+241 DFYIFS
-247 WESIRKN
+247 WESIRN
-254 SHLNLY
+254 RSY
-260 RIDEG
+260 VDFYTIDNG
-265 SEKSIEIL
+265 IVRNIQIPTL
-273 TYRVGKDI
+273 LVGKDI

-305 TEVNDVIESPLDDD
+305 TEVDDMIESPLDDE
-319 SLIAAGNFQKY
+319 SLVAAGNFQKY
-330 MTEYIAEGEGETA
+330 MTEYIAEGEGKTA
-343 YNSMYAM
+343 YNSMKAM
-350 TTGRKETDWQGASQ
+350 TTGGKTDWQDASQ

-378 FYGIENDSRIDMYE
+378 FYGIENGERVDMYE
-392 KYPADGTKQ
+392 KYPANGIRQ
-401 QDILNKGLT
+401 QDILDKGLT

-447 TMGRSGYPSEKDI
+447 TMGRSGYPSEEDI

-478 SPVDSDT
+478 SPTDSDT
-485 INYIVISGKMILN
+485 INYIVISGKMVLN
-498 PVMDVTDI
+498 PVMNVTDVFGR
-506 YDNMRRNESWNHT
+506 MSLEASWNF
-519 ITNPNAYW
+519 PVAPPYW

-547 ESEQWNQEPVYSEE
+547 YSEQWNEEPVGYGE
-561 ANKIKSSHS
+561 ANNADSAHS

-580 EHEYAYSAVGVATDT
+580 EHEYKYSAVGTATDT

-633 TDDFVWKKYKERSEC
+633 TDDFVWKRYKERSEC
-648 ESDDEYYAQ
+648 ASDDEYYAQ
-657 SFTIGIDPELR
+657 SFTIGIDPKLK

-731 HTKWYQDSHLLLQEI
+731 HTKWSQDSHLLLQEI

-752 EFKIEVVSDNGK
+752 EFKVEVVSDNGK

-782 SFVNRKDDLEFRF
+782 SFVNRKDNLEFRI

-816 SPQNEATKNAL
+816 SPQNEAAKNAL
-827 ADIYDRNQNLTD
+827 VSIYDRNQNLAD
-839 KPEKLYVDAYWQ
+839 KPEKLYVDAYWK
-851 EWHDPRVVMTQN
+851 EWHEPRVVMAQN

-884 RFYVQGIDRNLTDG
+884 RFYVQGIDRNLAEG
-898 TAVVTM
+898 TAVVMM

>member
-1 MLFDGNF
+1 MLFSGTF
-8 YNNRGDEI
+8 YNDQNDAI
-16 KVVICTKGDN
+16 TVVILTKGDN
-26 AKRVEIGNE
+26 TKQVEIGNE

-49 SQANDTFDHLLCYQ
+49 SQVNDTFDHLLCYQ
-63 ASVRLLCRNFVPEF
+63 ASVRLLCKNFVPDF

-92 GECIFVGYVEPQAF
+92 EECIFAGYIEPQAF

-126 ALSYSNYRNVGAAGV
+126 ALSYSNYRNVGAAAV

-171 YMGGGT
+171 YVGGGA
-177 FKIMYDG
+177 FEIWYDG
-184 SKALSNGTGDE
+184 SKALSDETGE
-195 IYNIFQNISINEL
+195 EVYNIFRNISINEL

-241 TFYIFS
+241 DFYIFS
-247 WESIRKN
+247 WESIRN
-254 SHLNLY
+254 RSY
-260 RIDEG
+260 VDFYTIDNG
-265 SEKSIEIL
+265 IVRNIQIPTL
-273 TYRVGKDI
+273 LVGKDI

-305 TEVNDVIESPLDDD
+305 TEVDDMIESPLDDE
-319 SLIAAGNFQKY
+319 SLVAAGNFQKY
-330 MTEYIAEGEGETA
+330 MTEYIAEGEGKTA
-343 YNSMYAM
+343 YNSMKAM
-350 TTGRKETDWQGASQ
+350 TTGGKTDWQDASQ

-378 FYGIENDSRIDMYE
+378 FYGIENGERVDMYE
-392 KYPADGTKQ
+392 KYPANGIRQ
-401 QDILNKGLT
+401 QDILDKGLT

-447 TMGRSGYPSEKDI
+447 TMGRSGYPSEEDI

-478 SPVDSDT
+478 SPTDSDT
-485 INYIVISGKMILN
+485 INYIVISGKMVLN
-498 PVMDVTDI
+498 PVMNVTDVFGR
-506 YDNMRRNESWNHT
+506 MSLEASWNS
-519 ITNPNAYW
+519 YW

-547 ESEQWNQEPVYSEE
+547 YSEQWNEEPVGYGE
-561 ANKIKSSHS
+561 ANNADSAHS

-580 EHEYAYSAVGVATDT
+580 EHEYKYSAVGTATDT

-633 TDDFVWKKYKERSEC
+633 TDDFVWKRYKERSEC
-648 ESDDEYYAQ
+648 ASDDEYYAQ
-657 SFTIGIDPELR
+657 SFTIGIDPKLK

-731 HTKWYQDSHLLLQEI
+731 HTKWSQDSHLLLQEI

-752 EFKIEVVSDNGK
+752 EFKVEVISDNGK

-782 SFVNRKDDLEFRF
+782 SFVNRKDNLEFRI

-816 SPQNEATKNAL
+816 SPQNEKDKNAL
-827 ADIYDRNQNLTD
+827 TSIYDRNQNLAD

-851 EWHDPRVVMTQN
+851 EWHEPRVVMTQN

-884 RFYVQGIDRNLTDG
+884 RFYVQGIDRNLTEG

>member
-1 MLFDGNF
+1 MLFSGTF
-8 YNNRGDEI
+8 YNDQNDAI
-16 KVVICTKGDN
+16 TVVILTKGDN
-26 AKRVEIGNE
+26 TKQVEIGNE

-49 SQANDTFDHLLCYQ
+49 SQVNDTFDHLLCYQ
-63 ASVRLLCRNFVPEF
+63 ASVRLLCKNFVPDF
-77 FCSSCRDAVVNILRN
+77 FCNSCRDAVVNILRN
-92 GECIFVGYVEPQAF
+92 KECIFAGYIEPQAF

-126 ALSYSNYRNVGAAGV
+126 ALSYSNYRNVGAAAV

-171 YMGGGT
+171 YVGGGA
-177 FKIMYDG
+177 FEIWYDG
-184 SKALSNGTGDE
+184 SKALSDETGE
-195 IYNIFQNISINEL
+195 EVYNIFRNISINEL

-241 TFYIFS
+241 DFYIFS
-247 WESIRKN
+247 WESIRN
-254 SHLNLY
+254 RSY
-260 RIDEG
+260 VDFYTIDNG
-265 SEKSIEIL
+265 VVRNVQIPTL
-273 TYRVGKDI
+273 LVGKDI
-281 EVADCDT
+281 EVSDCDT

-305 TEVNDVIESPLDDD
+305 TEVNDMIESPLDDE
-319 SLIAAGNFQKY
+319 SLVAAGNFQKY
-330 MTEYIAEGEGETA
+330 MTEYIAEGEGKTA
-343 YNSMYAM
+343 YNSMKAM
-350 TTGRKETDWQGASQ
+350 TTGGKTDWQDASQ

-372 AVTNWK
+372 AVMNWK
-378 FYGIENDSRIDMYE
+378 FYGIENGERVDMYE
-392 KYPADGTKQ
+392 KYPANGIRQ
-401 QDILNKGLT
+401 QDILDKGLT

-447 TMGRSGYPSEKDI
+447 TMGRSGYPSEEDI

-478 SPVDSDT
+478 SPTDSDT
-485 INYIVISGKMILN
+485 INYIVISGKMVLN
-498 PVMDVTDI
+498 PVMNVTDVFGR
-506 YDNMRRNESWNHT
+506 MSLEASWNF
-519 ITNPNAYW
+519 PVAPPYW
-527 HKTVPSRNNKDGR
+527 HKTVPSRNNGDGR

-547 ESEQWNQEPVYSEE
+547 YSEQWNEEPVGYGE
-561 ANKIKSSHS
+561 ANNADSTHS

-580 EHEYAYSAVGVATDT
+580 EHEYKYSAVGTATDT
-595 IKRVGLIS
+595 IKRVGLVS

-633 TDDFVWKKYKERSEC
+633 TDDFVWKRYKERSEC
-648 ESDDEYYAQ
+648 ATDDEYYAQ
-657 SFTIGIDPELR
+657 SFTIGIDPKLK

-731 HTKWYQDSHLLLQEI
+731 HTKWSQDSHLLLQEI

-752 EFKIEVVSDNGK
+752 EFKVEVISDNGK

-782 SFVNRKDDLEFRF
+782 SFVNRKDDLEFRI

-816 SPQNEATKNAL
+816 SPQNEKDKNAL
-827 ADIYDRNQNLTD
+827 TSIYDRNQNLAD
-839 KPEKLYVDAYWQ
+839 KPEKLYVDAYWK
-851 EWHDPRVVMTQN
+851 EWHEPRVVMTQN

-884 RFYVQGIDRNLTDG
+884 RFYVQGVDRNLAEG
-898 TAVVTM
+898 TAAVTM

>member
-1 MLFDGNF
+1 MLFSGTF
-8 YNNRGDEI
+8 YNNQNDAI
-16 KVVICTKGDN
+16 TVVICTKGDN
-26 AKRVEIGNE
+26 AKKVEIGEE
-35 KDGIFFTDDPVEIT
+35 KNGIFFTDDPVEIT
-49 SQANDTFDHLLCYQ
+49 SQVNDTFDHILCYQ
-63 ASVRLLCRNFVPEF
+63 ASVRLLCKNFVPDF

-92 GECIFVGYVEPQAF
+92 EECIFVGYVEPQAF

-115 EVELTCIDCLS
+115 EVKLTCIDCLS
-126 ALSYSNYRNVGAAGV
+126 ALSYSNYRNVGAAAV

-247 WESIRKN
+247 WESIRN
-254 SHLNLY
+254 GSHLNFY
-260 RIDEG
+260 EIDKG
-265 SEKSIEIL
+265 FEKSIEIP
-273 TYRVGKDI
+273 TYQVGKDI
-281 EVADCDT
+281 EAADCDT

-305 TEVNDVIESPLDDD
+305 TEVDDMIESPLDDE

-330 MTEYIAEGEGETA
+330 MTEYIAEGEGKTA
-343 YNSMYAM
+343 YNSMKAM
-350 TTGRKETDWQGASQ
+350 VTGGRTDWQDASQ

-378 FYGIENDSRIDMYE
+378 FYGIENGSRVDMYE

-401 QDILNKGLT
+401 QDILDKGLT

-447 TMGRSGYPSEKDI
+447 TMGRSGHPTEEEI

-478 SPVDSDT
+478 SPADSDT
-485 INYIVISGKMILN
+485 INYIVISGKMVLN
-498 PVMDVTDI
+498 PVMNVTDVFGR
-506 YDNMRRNESWNHT
+506 MSLEASWNF
-519 ITNPNAYW
+519 PVVPPYW
-527 HKTVPSRNNKDGR
+527 HKTVPSRNNGDGR

-547 ESEQWNQEPVYSEE
+547 YSEQWNEEPVGYGE
-561 ANKIKSSHS
+561 ANNVDSAHS

-580 EHEYAYSAVGVATDT
+580 EHEYKYSAVGTATDT

-603 CMLII
+603 CMLIV

-648 ESDDEYYAQ
+648 ASDDEYYAQ
-657 SFTIGIDPELR
+657 SFTVGIDPKLK

-702 VSGSVQFKILG
+702 ISGSVQFKILG

-731 HTKWYQDSHLLLQEI
+731 HTKWSQDSHLLLQEI

-782 SFVNRKDDLEFRF
+782 SFVNRKDDLEFRI

-827 ADIYDRNQNLTD
+827 VSIYDRNQNLAD

-851 EWHDPRVVMTQN
+851 EWHEPRVVMTQN

-884 RFYVQGIDRNLTDG
+884 RFYVQGIDRNLTEG

>member
-171 YMGGGT
+171 YMGGCT

-265 SEKSIEIL
+265 TEKSIEIP

-343 YNSMYAM
+343 LNSMKVM
-350 TTGRKETDWQGASQ
+350 TTGFGKTDWQDASQ

-485 INYIVISGKMILN
+485 INYIVISGKMVLN
-498 PVMDVTDI
+498 PVMAVTDI
-506 YDNMRRNESWNHT
+506 YDNMRIFGSWWNS
-519 ITNPNAYW
+519 Y
-527 HKTVPSRNNKDGR
+527 KTVPSRNNKDGR

-547 ESEQWNQEPVYSEE
+547 DSEQWNQEPGYSE
-561 ANKIKSSHS
+561 ANKIESSHS

-648 ESDDEYYAQ
+648 ASDDEYYAQ

-851 EWHDPRVVMTQN
+851 EWHEPRVVMTQN

-884 RFYVQGIDRNLTDG
+884 RFYVQGIDRNLTEG

>member
-1 MLFDGNF
+1 MLFSGTF
-8 YNNRGDEI
+8 YNDQNDAI
-16 KVVICTKGDN
+16 TVVICTKGDN

-63 ASVRLLCRNFVPEF
+63 ANVRLLCKNFVPDF

-92 GECIFVGYVEPQAF
+92 EECIFVGYVEPQAF

-115 EVELTCIDCLS
+115 EVKLTCIDCLS
-126 ALSYSNYRNVGAAGV
+126 ALSYSNYRNVGAAAV

-184 SKALSNGTGDE
+184 SKSLSNGTGDE

-247 WESIRKN
+247 WESIRN
-254 SHLNLY
+254 GSHLNFY
-260 RIDEG
+260 EIDKG
-265 SEKSIEIL
+265 FEKSIEIP
-273 TYRVGKDI
+273 TYQVGKDI

-305 TEVNDVIESPLDDD
+305 TEVDDMIESPLDDE
-319 SLIAAGNFQKY
+319 SLVAAGNFQKY
-330 MTEYIAEGEGETA
+330 MTEYIAEGEGKTA
-343 YNSMYAM
+343 YNSMKAM
-350 TTGRKETDWQGASQ
+350 VTGGRTDWQDASQ

-378 FYGIENDSRIDMYE
+378 FYGIENGSRIDMYE
-392 KYPADGTKQ
+392 KYPADGIKQ
-401 QDILNKGLT
+401 QDILDKGLT

-447 TMGRSGYPSEKDI
+447 TMGRSGHPTEEEI

-478 SPVDSDT
+478 SPADSDT
-485 INYIVISGKMILN
+485 INYIVISGKMVLN
-498 PVMDVTDI
+498 PVMNITDVFGR
-506 YDNMRRNESWNHT
+506 MSLEASWKF
-519 ITNPNAYW
+519 PVVPPYW
-527 HKTVPSRNNKDGR
+527 HKTVPSRNNGDGR

-547 ESEQWNQEPVYSEE
+547 YSEQWNEEPVGYGE
-561 ANKIKSSHS
+561 ANNADSALS

-580 EHEYAYSAVGVATDT
+580 EHEYKYSAVGTATDT

-603 CMLII
+603 CMLIV

-648 ESDDEYYAQ
+648 ATDDEYYAQ
-657 SFTIGIDPELR
+657 SFTIGIDPKLR

-721 VTRRHPSFWR
+721 ITRRHPSFWR
-731 HTKWYQDSHLLLQEI
+731 HTKWSQDSHLLLQEI

-782 SFVNRKDDLEFRF
+782 SFVNRKDDLEFRI

-816 SPQNEATKNAL
+816 SPQNEETKNAL
-827 ADIYDRNQNLTD
+827 TSIYDRNQNLAD

-851 EWHDPRVVMTQN
+851 EWHEPRVVMTQN

-870 LSFASIFSVPVIGK
+870 LSFAGIFSVPVIGK
-884 RFYVQGIDRNLTDG
+884 RFYVQGIDRNLTEG

>member
-1 MLFDGNF
+1 MLFSGTF
-8 YNNRGDEI
+8 YNDQNDAI
-16 KVVICTKGDN
+16 TVVILTKGDN
-26 AKRVEIGNE
+26 TKQVEIGNE

-63 ASVRLLCRNFVPEF
+63 ASVRLLCKNFVPDF

-92 GECIFVGYVEPQAF
+92 EECIFAGYIEPQAF

-126 ALSYSNYRNVGAAGV
+126 ALSYSNYRNVGAAAV

-171 YMGGGT
+171 YVGGDA
-177 FKIMYDG
+177 FEIWYDG
-184 SKALSNGTGDE
+184 SKALSNETGE
-195 IYNIFQNISINEL
+195 EVYNIFRNISINEL

-241 TFYIFS
+241 DFYIFS
-247 WESIRKN
+247 WESIRN
-254 SHLNLY
+254 RSY
-260 RIDEG
+260 VDFYTIDNG
-265 SEKSIEIL
+265 VVRNIQIPTL
-273 TYRVGKDI
+273 LVGKDI

-305 TEVNDVIESPLDDD
+305 TEVDDVIESPLDDE
-319 SLIAAGNFQKY
+319 SLVAAGNFQKY
-330 MTEYIAEGEGETA
+330 MTEYIAEGEGKTA
-343 YNSMYAM
+343 YNSMKAM
-350 TTGRKETDWQGASQ
+350 TTGGKTDWQDASQ

-378 FYGIENDSRIDMYE
+378 FYGIENGERVDMYE
-392 KYPADGTKQ
+392 KYPANGIRQ
-401 QDILNKGLT
+401 QDILDKGLT

-447 TMGRSGYPSEKDI
+447 TMGRSGSPSEEDI
-460 LASCPVAEYTG
+460 LKSCPVAEYTG

-478 SPVDSDT
+478 SPTDSDT
-485 INYIVISGKMILN
+485 INYIVISGKMVLN
-498 PVMDVTDI
+498 PVMNVTDVFGR
-506 YDNMRRNESWNHT
+506 MSLEASWNF
-519 ITNPNAYW
+519 PVAPPYW
-527 HKTVPSRNNKDGR
+527 HKTVPSRNNGDGR

-547 ESEQWNQEPVYSEE
+547 YSEQWNEEPVGYGE
-561 ANKIKSSHS
+561 ANNADSAHS

-580 EHEYAYSAVGVATDT
+580 EHEYKYSAVGTATDT
-595 IKRVGLIS
+595 IKRVGLVS

-648 ESDDEYYAQ
+648 ATDDEYYAQ
-657 SFTIGIDPELR
+657 SFTIGIDPKLK

-702 VSGSVQFKILG
+702 ISGSVQFKILG

-731 HTKWYQDSHLLLQEI
+731 HTKWYQDSHLLLQEV

-752 EFKIEVVSDNGK
+752 EFKIEVISDNGK

-782 SFVNRKDDLEFRF
+782 SFVNRKDDLEFRI

-816 SPQNEATKNAL
+816 SPQNEVTKNAL
-827 ADIYDRNQNLTD
+827 TSIYDRNQNLSD

-851 EWHDPRVVMTQN
+851 EWHEPRVVMTQN

-884 RFYVQGIDRNLTDG
+884 RFYVQGIDRNLTEG
-898 TAVVTM
+898 TAVVKM

>member
-1 MLFDGNF
+1 MLFSGNF

-26 AKRVEIGNE
+26 TKRVEIGNE
-35 KDGIFFTDDPVEIT
+35 DDGIFFTDDPVEIT
-49 SQANDTFDHLLCYQ
+49 SQVNDTFDHILCYQ
-63 ASVRLLCRNFVPEF
+63 ASVHLLCKNFVPEF

-92 GECIFVGYVEPQAF
+92 GECIFVGYVKPQAF

-115 EVELTCIDCLS
+115 EVKLTCIDCLS
-126 ALSYSNYRNVGAAGV
+126 ALSYSSYRNVGAAAV
-141 LYDALKGKAAQR
+141 LYDVLKGKASQR

-171 YMGGGT
+171 YMGGST
-177 FKIMYDG
+177 FEIWYDG
-184 SKALSNGTGDE
+184 SKSLSNGTGE
-195 IYNIFQNISINEL
+195 EVYNIFQNVSINEL

-213 EEDDMWTQE
+213 EEDDIWTQE

-241 TFYIFS
+241 VFYIFS
-247 WESIRKN
+247 WESIRNN
-254 SHLNLY
+254 SYLNFY
-260 RIDEG
+260 RMDIG
-265 SEKSIEIL
+265 NVGALQIP
-273 TYRVGKDI
+273 TYQVGKDI

-288 KISIGETYNELL
+288 KITIGETYNELL

-305 TEVNDVIESPLDDD
+305 TEVDDMIESPLDDE
-319 SLIAAGNFQKY
+319 SLVAAGNFQKY
-330 MTEYIAEGEGETA
+330 MTEYIAEGEGKTA
-343 YNSMYAM
+343 YNSMKAM
-350 TTGRKETDWQGASQ
+350 VTGGKTDWQDASQ

-378 FYGIENDSRIDMYE
+378 FYGIENGERVDMYE
-392 KYPADGTKQ
+392 KYPANGTKQ
-401 QDILNKGLT
+401 QDILDKGLT

-447 TMGRSGYPSEKDI
+447 TMGRSGYPGEKDI

-478 SPVDSDT
+478 SPADSDT
-485 INYIVISGKMILN
+485 INYIVISGKMVLN
-498 PVMDVTDI
+498 PVMNVTDVFGR
-506 YDNMRRNESWNHT
+506 MSLEASWNF
-519 ITNPNAYW
+519 PVVPPYW
-527 HKTVPSRNNKDGR
+527 HKTVPSRNNGDGR

-547 ESEQWNQEPVYSEE
+547 YSEQWNEEPVGYGE
-561 ANKIKSSHS
+561 ANNADSAHS

-580 EHEYAYSAVGVATDT
+580 EHEYKYSAVGTATDT

-603 CMLII
+603 CMFII

-657 SFTIGIDPELR
+657 SFTIGIDPKLK

-731 HTKWYQDSHLLLQEI
+731 HTKWSQDSHLLLQEI

-782 SFVNRKDDLEFRF
+782 SFVNRKDDLEFRI

-816 SPQNEATKNAL
+816 SPQNEKSKNAL
-827 ADIYDRNQNLTD
+827 VSIYDRNQNLAD

-851 EWHDPRVVMTQN
+851 EWHEPRVVMTQN
-863 VIEPKKG
+863 VIEPKGG

-884 RFYVQGIDRNLTDG
+884 RFYVQGIDRNLTEG

>member
-1 MLFDGNF
+1 MLFSGTF
-8 YNNRGDEI
+8 YNDQNDAI
-16 KVVICTKGDN
+16 TVVICTKGDN
-26 AKRVEIGNE
+26 TKRVEIGNE

-63 ASVRLLCRNFVPEF
+63 ASVRLLCKNFVPDF

-92 GECIFVGYVEPQAF
+92 EECIFVGYVEPQAF

-115 EVELTCIDCLS
+115 EVELICIDCLS
-126 ALSYSNYRNVGAAGV
+126 ALSYSNYRNVGAAAV

-171 YMGGGT
+171 YMGRGT

-195 IYNIFQNISINEL
+195 IYNIFQNVSINEL

-247 WESIRKN
+247 WESIRN
-254 SHLNLY
+254 DSHLNFY
-260 RIDEG
+260 EIDKG
-265 SEKSIEIL
+265 FEKSIEIP
-273 TYRVGKDI
+273 TYQVGKDI

-305 TEVNDVIESPLDDD
+305 TEVDDMIESPLDDE
-319 SLIAAGNFQKY
+319 SLVAAGNFQKY
-330 MTEYIAEGEGETA
+330 MTEYIAEGEGKTA
-343 YNSMYAM
+343 YNSMKAM
-350 TTGRKETDWQGASQ
+350 VTGGRTDWQDASQ

-378 FYGIENDSRIDMYE
+378 FYGIEKGERVDMYE

-401 QDILNKGLT
+401 QDILDKGLT

-447 TMGRSGYPSEKDI
+447 TMGRSGHPTEEEI

-478 SPVDSDT
+478 SPADSDT
-485 INYIVISGKMILN
+485 INYIVISGKMVLN
-498 PVMDVTDI
+498 PVMNVTDI
-506 YDNMRRNESWNHT
+506 FGRMSLEASWNF
-519 ITNPNAYW
+519 PVVPPYW
-527 HKTVPSRNNKDGR
+527 HKTVPSRNNGDGR

-547 ESEQWNQEPVYSEE
+547 YSEQWNEEPVGYGE
-561 ANKIKSSHS
+561 ANNADSALS

-580 EHEYAYSAVGVATDT
+580 EHEYKYSAVGTATDT

-603 CMLII
+603 CMLIV

-648 ESDDEYYAQ
+648 ATDDEYYAQ
-657 SFTIGIDPELR
+657 SFTIGIDPKLR

-731 HTKWYQDSHLLLQEI
+731 HTKWSQDSHLLLQEI

-782 SFVNRKDDLEFRF
+782 SFVNRKDDLEFRI

-827 ADIYDRNQNLTD
+827 TSIYDRNQNLAD
-839 KPEKLYVDAYWQ
+839 KPEKLYVDAYWK
-851 EWHDPRVVMTQN
+851 EWHEPRVVMMQN

-884 RFYVQGIDRNLTDG
+884 RFYVQGIDRNLTKG

>member
-16 KVVICTKGDN
+16 KVVICTKGDK

-265 SEKSIEIL
+265 FEESIEIP

-350 TTGRKETDWQGASQ
+350 TTGRKTTDWQGASQ

-378 FYGIENDSRIDMYE
+378 FYGIENGSRIDMYE

-485 INYIVISGKMILN
+485 INYIVISGKMVLN

-506 YDNMRRNESWNHT
+506 YDNMRIFGSWWNS
-519 ITNPNAYW
+519 Y
-527 HKTVPSRNNKDGR
+527 KTVPSRNNKDGR

-547 ESEQWNQEPVYSEE
+547 ESEQWNQEPGYSE
-561 ANKIKSSHS
+561 ANKKESSHS

-648 ESDDEYYAQ
+648 ASDDEYYAQ

-851 EWHDPRVVMTQN
+851 EWHEPRVVMTQN

-884 RFYVQGIDRNLTDG
+884 RFYVQGIDRNLTEG

>member
-1 MLFDGNF
+1 MLFSGTF
-8 YNNRGDEI
+8 YNNQNDAI
-16 KVVICTKGDN
+16 TVVICTKGDN

-49 SQANDTFDHLLCYQ
+49 SQANDTFDHILCYQ
-63 ASVRLLCRNFVPEF
+63 ASVRLLCKNFVPDF

-92 GECIFVGYVEPQAF
+92 EECIFVGYVEPQAF

-126 ALSYSNYRNVGAAGV
+126 ALSYSNYRNVGAAAV
-141 LYDALKGKAAQR
+141 LYDALKGKASQR

-171 YMGGGT
+171 YMGRGT

-247 WESIRKN
+247 WESIRN
-254 SHLNLY
+254 DSHLNFY
-260 RIDEG
+260 EIDKG
-265 SEKSIEIL
+265 FEKSIEIP
-273 TYRVGKDI
+273 TYQVGKDI

-305 TEVNDVIESPLDDD
+305 TEVDDMIESPLDDE
-319 SLIAAGNFQKY
+319 SLVAAGNFQKY
-330 MTEYIAEGEGETA
+330 MTEYIAEGEGKTA
-343 YNSMYAM
+343 YNSMKAM
-350 TTGRKETDWQGASQ
+350 VTGGRTDWQDASQ

-378 FYGIENDSRIDMYE
+378 FYGIENGSRIDMYE

-401 QDILNKGLT
+401 QDILDKGLT

-447 TMGRSGYPSEKDI
+447 TMGRSGHPTEEEI

-478 SPVDSDT
+478 SPADSDT
-485 INYIVISGKMILN
+485 INYIVISGKMVLN
-498 PVMDVTDI
+498 PVMNVTDVFGR
-506 YDNMRRNESWNHT
+506 MSLEASWNF
-519 ITNPNAYW
+519 PVVPPYW
-527 HKTVPSRNNKDGR
+527 HKTVPSRNNGDGR

-547 ESEQWNQEPVYSEE
+547 YSEQWNEEPVGYGE
-561 ANKIKSSHS
+561 ANNADSALS

-580 EHEYAYSAVGVATDT
+580 EHEYKYSAVGTATDT

-603 CMLII
+603 CMLIV

-648 ESDDEYYAQ
+648 VSDDEYYAQ
-657 SFTIGIDPELR
+657 SFTIGIDPKLK

-702 VSGSVQFKILG
+702 ISGSVQFKILG

-731 HTKWYQDSHLLLQEI
+731 HTKWSQDSHLLLQEI

-782 SFVNRKDDLEFRF
+782 SFVNRKDDLEFRI

-827 ADIYDRNQNLTD
+827 TSIYDRNQNLAD

-851 EWHDPRVVMTQN
+851 EWHEPRVVMTQN

-884 RFYVQGIDRNLTDG
+884 RFYVQGIDRNLTEG

>member
-1 MLFDGNF
+1 MLFSGTF
-8 YNNRGDEI
+8 YNDQNDAI
-16 KVVICTKGDN
+16 TVVILTKGDN
-26 AKRVEIGNE
+26 TKQVEIGNE

-63 ASVRLLCRNFVPEF
+63 ASVRLLCKNFVPDF

-92 GECIFVGYVEPQAF
+92 EECIFAGYIEPQAF

-126 ALSYSNYRNVGAAGV
+126 ALSYSNYRNVGAAAV

-171 YMGGGT
+171 YVGGDA
-177 FKIMYDG
+177 FEIWYDG
-184 SKALSNGTGDE
+184 SKALSNETGE
-195 IYNIFQNISINEL
+195 EVYNIFRNISINEL

-241 TFYIFS
+241 DFYIFS
-247 WESIRKN
+247 WESIRN
-254 SHLNLY
+254 RSY
-260 RIDEG
+260 VDFYTIDNG
-265 SEKSIEIL
+265 VVRNIQIPTL
-273 TYRVGKDI
+273 LVGKDI

-305 TEVNDVIESPLDDD
+305 TEVDDVIESPLDDE
-319 SLIAAGNFQKY
+319 SLVAAGNFQKY
-330 MTEYIAEGEGETA
+330 MTEYIAEGEGKTA
-343 YNSMYAM
+343 YNSMKAM
-350 TTGRKETDWQGASQ
+350 TTGGKTDWQDASQ

-378 FYGIENDSRIDMYE
+378 FYGIENGERVDMYE
-392 KYPADGTKQ
+392 KYPANGIRQ
-401 QDILNKGLT
+401 QDILDKGLT

-447 TMGRSGYPSEKDI
+447 TMGRSGSPSEEDI
-460 LASCPVAEYTG
+460 LKSCPVAEYTG

-478 SPVDSDT
+478 SPTDSDT
-485 INYIVISGKMILN
+485 INYIVISGKMVLN
-498 PVMDVTDI
+498 PVMNVTDVFGR
-506 YDNMRRNESWNHT
+506 MSLEASWNF
-519 ITNPNAYW
+519 PVAPPYW
-527 HKTVPSRNNKDGR
+527 HKTVPSRNNGDGR

-547 ESEQWNQEPVYSEE
+547 YSEQWNEEPVGYGE
-561 ANKIKSSHS
+561 ANNADSAHS

-580 EHEYAYSAVGVATDT
+580 EHEYKYSAVGTATDT
-595 IKRVGLIS
+595 IKRVGLVS

-648 ESDDEYYAQ
+648 VSDDEYYAQ
-657 SFTIGIDPELR
+657 SFTIGIDPKLR

-731 HTKWYQDSHLLLQEI
+731 HTKWYQNSHLLLQEI

-752 EFKIEVVSDNGK
+752 EFKVEVVSDNGK
-764 IGAVSDEKDIVYK
+764 IGAVGDEKDIVYK

-782 SFVNRKDDLEFRF
+782 NFVNRKDDLEFRF

-827 ADIYDRNQNLTD
+827 VDIYDRNQNLAD

-851 EWHDPRVVMTQN
+851 EWHEPRVLMTQN

-884 RFYVQGIDRNLTDG
+884 RFYVQGIDRNLTEG

>member
-63 ASVRLLCRNFVPEF
+63 ASVRLLCRNFVPDF

-115 EVELTCIDCLS
+115 EVELICIDCLS

-141 LYDALKGKAAQR
+141 IYDALKGKAAQR

-254 SHLNLY
+254 SSLNLY
-260 RIDEG
+260 RIDKG
-265 SEKSIEIL
+265 FEKNIEIP

-330 MTEYIAEGEGETA
+330 MTEYIAEGEGKTA
-343 YNSMYAM
+343 YNSMKVM
-350 TTGRKETDWQGASQ
+350 TTGFGKTDWQDASQ

-378 FYGIENDSRIDMYE
+378 FYGIENGSRIDMYE

-485 INYIVISGKMILN
+485 INYIVISGKMVLN
-498 PVMDVTDI
+498 PVMNVTDI
-506 YDNMRRNESWNHT
+506 YDNMRIFGSWWDS
-519 ITNPNAYW
+519 YW

-547 ESEQWNQEPVYSEE
+547 DSEQWNQEPGDSE
-561 ANKIKSSHS
+561 ANKIESSLS

-648 ESDDEYYAQ
+648 ASDDEYYAQ

-851 EWHDPRVVMTQN
+851 EWHEPRVVMTQN

>member
-260 RIDEG
+260 RIDKG
-265 SEKSIEIL
+265 SEESIEIP

-343 YNSMYAM
+343 YKSMYAM

-478 SPVDSDT
+478 SPVDGDT
-485 INYIVISGKMILN
+485 INYIVISGKMVLN
-498 PVMDVTDI
+498 PVMAVTDI
-506 YDNMRRNESWNHT
+506 YYNMSNDASWNHT
-519 ITNPNAYW
+519 IINPNAYW

-547 ESEQWNQEPVYSEE
+547 DSEQWNQEPGDSE
-561 ANKIKSSHS
+561 ANKKESSLS

-648 ESDDEYYAQ
+648 ASDDEYYAQ

-713 PVNAEWNE
+713 PVNAEWNK

-731 HTKWYQDSHLLLQEI
+731 HTKWYQDSLLLLQEI

-851 EWHDPRVVMTQN
+851 EWHEPRVVMTQN

-884 RFYVQGIDRNLTDG
+884 RFYVQGIDRNLTEG

>member
-1 MLFDGNF
+1 MLFSGTF
-8 YNNRGDEI
+8 YNDQNDAI
-16 KVVICTKGDN
+16 TVVICTKGDN
-26 AKRVEIGNE
+26 TKRVEIGNE

-63 ASVRLLCRNFVPEF
+63 ASVRLLCKNFVPDF

-92 GECIFVGYVEPQAF
+92 EECIFVGYVKPQAF

-126 ALSYSNYRNVGAAGV
+126 ALSYSNYRNVGAAAV

-162 LNDVGEAAN
+162 LYDVGEAAN

-195 IYNIFQNISINEL
+195 IYNIFQNVSINEL

-213 EEDDMWTQE
+213 EEDDVWTQE

-247 WESIRKN
+247 WESIRN
-254 SHLNLY
+254 GSHLNFY
-260 RIDEG
+260 EIDKG
-265 SEKSIEIL
+265 FEKSIEIPI
-273 TYRVGKDI
+273 YQVGKDI

-305 TEVNDVIESPLDDD
+305 TEVDDMIESPLDDE
-319 SLIAAGNFQKY
+319 SLVAAGNFQKY
-330 MTEYIAEGEGETA
+330 MTEYIAEGEGKTA
-343 YNSMYAM
+343 YNSMKAM
-350 TTGRKETDWQGASQ
+350 VTGGRTDWQDASQ

-378 FYGIENDSRIDMYE
+378 FYGIENGERVDMYE

-401 QDILNKGLT
+401 QDILDKGLT

-447 TMGRSGYPSEKDI
+447 TMGRSGHPTEEEI

-478 SPVDSDT
+478 SPADSDT
-485 INYIVISGKMILN
+485 INYIVISGKMVLN
-498 PVMDVTDI
+498 PVMNVTDVFGR
-506 YDNMRRNESWNHT
+506 MSLEASWNF
-519 ITNPNAYW
+519 PVVSPYW
-527 HKTVPSRNNKDGR
+527 HKTVPSRNNGDGR

-547 ESEQWNQEPVYSEE
+547 YSEQWNEEPVGYGE
-561 ANKIKSSHS
+561 ANNADSALS

-580 EHEYAYSAVGVATDT
+580 EHEYKYSAVGTATDT

-603 CMLII
+603 CMLIV

-648 ESDDEYYAQ
+648 ATDDEYYAQ
-657 SFTIGIDPELR
+657 SFTIGIDPKLR

-731 HTKWYQDSHLLLQEI
+731 HTKWSQDSHLLLQEI

-782 SFVNRKDDLEFRF
+782 SFVNRKDDLEFRI

-816 SPQNEATKNAL
+816 SPQNEETKNAL
-827 ADIYDRNQNLTD
+827 TSIYDRNQNLAD

-851 EWHDPRVVMTQN
+851 EWHEPRVVMTQN

-884 RFYVQGIDRNLTDG
+884 RFYVQGIDRNLTEG

>member
-1 MLFDGNF
+1 MLFSGTF
-8 YNNRGDEI
+8 YNDQNDAI
-16 KVVICTKGDN
+16 TVVILTKGDN
-26 AKRVEIGNE
+26 TKQVEIGNE

-49 SQANDTFDHLLCYQ
+49 SQVNDTFDHLLCYQ
-63 ASVRLLCRNFVPEF
+63 ASVRLLCKNFVPDF

-92 GECIFVGYVEPQAF
+92 EECIFAGYIEPQAF

-126 ALSYSNYRNVGAAGV
+126 ALSYSNYRNVGAAAV

-171 YMGGGT
+171 YVGGGA
-177 FKIMYDG
+177 FEIWYDG
-184 SKALSNGTGDE
+184 SKALSDETGE
-195 IYNIFQNISINEL
+195 EVYNIFRNISINEL

-241 TFYIFS
+241 DFYIFS
-247 WESIRKN
+247 WESIRN
-254 SHLNLY
+254 RSY
-260 RIDEG
+260 VDFYTIDNG
-265 SEKSIEIL
+265 IVRNIQIPTL
-273 TYRVGKDI
+273 LVGKDI

-305 TEVNDVIESPLDDD
+305 TEVDDMIESPLDDE
-319 SLIAAGNFQKY
+319 SLVAAGNFQKY
-330 MTEYIAEGEGETA
+330 MTEYIAEGEGKTA
-343 YNSMYAM
+343 YNSMKAM
-350 TTGRKETDWQGASQ
+350 TTGGKTDWQDASQ

-378 FYGIENDSRIDMYE
+378 FYGIENGERVDMYE
-392 KYPADGTKQ
+392 KYPANGIRQ
-401 QDILNKGLT
+401 QDILDKGLT

-447 TMGRSGYPSEKDI
+447 TMGRSGYPSEEDI

-478 SPVDSDT
+478 SPTDSDT
-485 INYIVISGKMILN
+485 INYIVISGKMVLN
-498 PVMDVTDI
+498 PVMNVTDVFGR
-506 YDNMRRNESWNHT
+506 MSLEASWNS
-519 ITNPNAYW
+519 PYW

-547 ESEQWNQEPVYSEE
+547 YSEQWNEEPVGYGE
-561 ANKIKSSHS
+561 ANNADSAHS

-580 EHEYAYSAVGVATDT
+580 EHEYKYSAVGTATDT

-633 TDDFVWKKYKERSEC
+633 TDDFVWKRYKERSEC
-648 ESDDEYYAQ
+648 ASDDEYYAQ
-657 SFTIGIDPELR
+657 SFTIGIDPKLK

-731 HTKWYQDSHLLLQEI
+731 HTKWSQDSHLLLQEI

-752 EFKIEVVSDNGK
+752 EFKVEVISDNGK
-764 IGAVSDEKDIVYK
+764 IGAVSDEKNIVYK

-782 SFVNRKDDLEFRF
+782 SFVNRKDNLEFRI

-816 SPQNEATKNAL
+816 SPQNEASKNAL
-827 ADIYDRNQNLTD
+827 VSIYDRNQNLAD
-839 KPEKLYVDAYWQ
+839 KPEKLYVDAYWK
-851 EWHDPRVVMTQN
+851 EWHEPRVVMAQN

-884 RFYVQGIDRNLTDG
+884 RFYVQGIDRNLAEG
-898 TAVVTM
+898 TAVVMM

>member
-1 MLFDGNF
+1 MLFSGTF
-8 YNNRGDEI
+8 YNNQNDAI
-16 KVVICTKGDN
+16 TVVICTKGDN

-63 ASVRLLCRNFVPEF
+63 ASVRLLCKNFVPDF

-92 GECIFVGYVEPQAF
+92 EECIFAGYVEPQAF

-115 EVELTCIDCLS
+115 EVELICIDCLS
-126 ALSYSNYRNVGAAGV
+126 ALSYSNYRNVGAAAV
-141 LYDALKGKAAQR
+141 LYDALKGKASQR

-184 SKALSNGTGDE
+184 SKALSNGTGNE
-195 IYNIFQNISINEL
+195 KYNIFQNISINEL

-247 WESIRKN
+247 WESIRN
-254 SHLNLY
+254 DSHLNFY
-260 RIDEG
+260 EIDKG
-265 SEKSIEIL
+265 FEKSIEIPI
-273 TYRVGKDI
+273 YQVGKDI

-305 TEVNDVIESPLDDD
+305 TEVDDMIESPLDDE

-330 MTEYIAEGEGETA
+330 MTEYIAEGEGKTA
-343 YNSMYAM
+343 YNSMKAM
-350 TTGRKETDWQGASQ
+350 VTGGRTDWQDASQ

-378 FYGIENDSRIDMYE
+378 FYGIENGERVDMYE

-401 QDILNKGLT
+401 QDILDKGLT

-447 TMGRSGYPSEKDI
+447 TMGRSGHPTEEEI

-478 SPVDSDT
+478 SPADSDT
-485 INYIVISGKMILN
+485 INYIVISGKMVLN
-498 PVMDVTDI
+498 PVMNVTDVFGR
-506 YDNMRRNESWNHT
+506 MSLEASWNF
-519 ITNPNAYW
+519 PLAPPYW
-527 HKTVPSRNNKDGR
+527 HKTVPSRNNGDGR

-547 ESEQWNQEPVYSEE
+547 YSEQWNEEPVGYGE
-561 ANKIKSSHS
+561 ANNADSALS

-580 EHEYAYSAVGVATDT
+580 EHEYKYSAVGTATDT

-648 ESDDEYYAQ
+648 ASDEEYYAQ
-657 SFTIGIDPELR
+657 SFTIGIDPKLK

-702 VSGSVQFKILG
+702 ISGSVQFKILG

-782 SFVNRKDDLEFRF
+782 SFVNRKDDLEFRI

-827 ADIYDRNQNLTD
+827 VSIYDRNQDLSD
-839 KPEKLYVDAYWQ
+839 KPEKLYVDAYWK
-851 EWHDPRVVMTQN
+851 EWHEPRVVMTQN

-884 RFYVQGIDRNLTDG
+884 RFYVQGIDRNLTEG

>member
-254 SHLNLY
+254 SYLNLY

-265 SEKSIEIL
+265 SEKSIEIP

-350 TTGRKETDWQGASQ
+350 TTGRKTTDWQGASQ

-378 FYGIENDSRIDMYE
+378 FYGIENGSRIDMYE

-540 YYTRKYW
+540 YYTRKYYD
-547 ESEQWNQEPVYSEE
+547 SEQWNQEPGDSE
-561 ANKIKSSHS
+561 ANKKESSLS

-619 DKNAVGGTSQGEGD
+619 DKNAVGGTSRGEGD

-648 ESDDEYYAQ
+648 ASDDEYYAQ

-851 EWHDPRVVMTQN
+851 EWHEPRVVMTQN

-884 RFYVQGIDRNLTDG
+884 RFYVQGIDRNLTEG

>member
-16 KVVICTKGDN
+16 KVVICTKRDN

-63 ASVRLLCRNFVPEF
+63 ASVRLLCRNFVPDF

-106 SQGYNEDYD
+106 SQGYNENYD
-115 EVELTCIDCLS
+115 EVELICIDCLS

-141 LYDALKGKAAQR
+141 LYDVLKGKAAQR

-184 SKALSNGTGDE
+184 SKALSNGTDDE

-254 SHLNLY
+254 SCLNLY
-260 RIDEG
+260 RIDKG
-265 SEKSIEIL
+265 FEKSIEIP

-330 MTEYIAEGEGETA
+330 MTEYIAEGKGETA
-343 YNSMYAM
+343 YHSMKAM
-350 TTGRKETDWQGASQ
+350 TTGFGKTDWQDASQ

-378 FYGIENDSRIDMYE
+378 FYGIENGSRIDMYE

-485 INYIVISGKMILN
+485 INYIVISGKMVLN
-498 PVMDVTDI
+498 PVMNVTDI
-506 YDNMRRNESWNHT
+506 YDNMRIFGSWWNS
-519 ITNPNAYW
+519 Y
-527 HKTVPSRNNKDGR
+527 KTVPSRNNKDGR

-547 ESEQWNQEPVYSEE
+547 DSEQWNQEPEYSE
-561 ANKIKSSHS
+561 ANKVKSSHS

-619 DKNAVGGTSQGEGD
+619 DKNAVGDTSRGEGD

-657 SFTIGIDPELR
+657 SFTIGIDPKLG

-805 ALGVNNAVKLS
+805 ELGVNNAVKLS

-851 EWHDPRVVMTQN
+851 EWHEPRVVMTQN
-863 VIEPKKG
+863 VIEPKNG

-884 RFYVQGIDRNLTDG
+884 RFYVQGIDRNLTEG

>member
-254 SHLNLY
+254 SYLNLY

-265 SEKSIEIL
+265 FEKRIEIP

-330 MTEYIAEGEGETA
+330 MTEYIAEGEGKTA
-343 YNSMYAM
+343 YNSMKAM
-350 TTGRKETDWQGASQ
+350 TTGFGKTDWQDASQ

-378 FYGIENDSRIDMYE
+378 FYGTENGSRIDMYE

-485 INYIVISGKMILN
+485 INYIVISGKMVLN
-498 PVMDVTDI
+498 PVMNVTDI
-506 YDNMRRNESWNHT
+506 YDNMRIFGSWWNS
-519 ITNPNAYW
+519 Y
-527 HKTVPSRNNKDGR
+527 KTVPSRNNKDGR

-547 ESEQWNQEPVYSEE
+547 DSEQWNQEPGYSE
-561 ANKIKSSHS
+561 ANKKESSLS

-648 ESDDEYYAQ
+648 ASDDEYYAQ

-731 HTKWYQDSHLLLQEI
+731 HTTWYQDSHLLLQEI

-777 SDTGE
+777 SDAGE
-782 SFVNRKDDLEFRF
+782 SFVNRKDELEFRF

-805 ALGVNNAVKLS
+805 ELGVNNAVKLS

-851 EWHDPRVVMTQN
+851 EWHEPRVVMTQN

-884 RFYVQGIDRNLTDG
+884 RFYVQGIDRNLTEG

>member
-1 MLFDGNF
+1 MLFSGTF
-8 YNNRGDEI
+8 YNNQNDAI
-16 KVVICTKGDN
+16 TVVICTKGDN
-26 AKRVEIGNE
+26 AKKVEIGEE
-35 KDGIFFTDDPVEIT
+35 KNGIFFTDDPVEIT

-63 ASVRLLCRNFVPEF
+63 ASVRLLCKNFVPDF

-92 GECIFVGYVEPQAF
+92 EECIFVGYVEPQAF

-115 EVELTCIDCLS
+115 EVKLTCIDCLS
-126 ALSYSNYRNVGAAGV
+126 ALSYSNYRNVGAAAV

-162 LNDVGEAAN
+162 LYDVGEAAN
-171 YMGGGT
+171 YMGRGT

-213 EEDDMWTQE
+213 EEDDVWTQE

-247 WESIRKN
+247 WESIRN
-254 SHLNLY
+254 DSHLNFY
-260 RIDEG
+260 EIDKG
-265 SEKSIEIL
+265 FEKSIEVP
-273 TYRVGKDI
+273 TYQVGKDI

-305 TEVNDVIESPLDDD
+305 TEVDDMIESPLDDE
-319 SLIAAGNFQKY
+319 SLVAAGNFQKY
-330 MTEYIAEGEGETA
+330 MTEYIAEGEGKTA
-343 YNSMYAM
+343 YNSMKAM
-350 TTGRKETDWQGASQ
+350 VTGGKTDWQDASQ

-378 FYGIENDSRIDMYE
+378 FYGIENGSRIDMYE

-401 QDILNKGLT
+401 QDILNNGLT

-447 TMGRSGYPSEKDI
+447 TMGRSGHPTEEEI

-478 SPVDSDT
+478 SPADSDT
-485 INYIVISGKMILN
+485 INYIVISGKMVLN
-498 PVMDVTDI
+498 PVMNVTDI
-506 YDNMRRNESWNHT
+506 YGHMVLDAYWNSGS
-519 ITNPNAYW
+519 YW
-527 HKTVPSRNNKDGR
+527 HKTVPSRNNGDGR

-547 ESEQWNQEPVYSEE
+547 YSEQWNQEPVYGK
-561 ANKIKSSHS
+561 ANEIESSHS

-580 EHEYAYSAVGVATDT
+580 EHEYKYSAVGVATDT

-603 CMLII
+603 CMLIV

-648 ESDDEYYAQ
+648 ASDDEYYAQ
-657 SFTIGIDPELR
+657 SFTIGIDPKLK

-702 VSGSVQFKILG
+702 ISGSVQFKILG

-731 HTKWYQDSHLLLQEI
+731 HTKWYQDSHLLLQET

-782 SFVNRKDDLEFRF
+782 SFVNRKDDLEFRI

-805 ALGVNNAVKLS
+805 ILGVNNAVKLS

-827 ADIYDRNQNLTD
+827 TSIYDRNQNLVD
-839 KPEKLYVDAYWQ
+839 KPEKLYVDAYWK
-851 EWHDPRVVMTQN
+851 EWHEPRVVMTQN
-863 VIEPKKG
+863 VIEPKEG
-870 LSFASIFSVPVIGK
+870 LSFASIFSVPIIGK
-884 RFYVQGIDRNLTDG
+884 RFYVQGIDRNLTEG